1 MENEKHHCKLSRS
14 DIERAR
20 QLTIF
25 RLTVWL
31 GNLRVSKLP
40 LTVRYQTPVLRFSP
54 GSRRHAAHGL
64 MAIARGVTRPGALC
78 KLLSGVCR
86 WHCETLTL
94 FKREI
99 TKIWYPVQEYSFWFG
114 TLFKTGPQIS
124 VECFEH
130 DAMLRHDCLMFWRAR
145 ARTWT
150 RLEVQGINT
159 LFKTQTRELY
169 TLFKTG
175 IPENHTL
182 SSGTSPY
189 RKYRGVSPP
198 PVTRPAYFS
207 SNVLVQI

>member
-1 MENEKHHCKLSRS
+1 MIIS
-14 DIERAR
+14 
-20 QLTIF
+20 
-25 RLTVWL
+25 
-31 GNLRVSKLP
+31 
-40 LTVRYQTPVLRFSP
+40 
-54 GSRRHAAHGL
+54 
-64 MAIARGVTRPGALC
+64 
-78 KLLSGVCR
+78 
-86 WHCETLTL
+86 
-94 FKREI
+94 FKTEI

-130 DAMLRHDCLMFWRAR
+130 DAMLRHDCVMFWRAR
-145 ARTWT
+145 ARTRTRTRTRTRSRTRTRT

-189 RKYRGVSPP
+189 RKYRGVPP
-198 PVTRPAYFS
+198 PPPPPPLWDAARHEFTGYWPVLFLKKNCTKRRVNVRRSRTEQLSWPALDVVGCIYLSTRFT
-207 SNVLVQI
+207 VQKYSGFEFQWLYEM